1 MKAVLSTEGV
11 CPASGLTIYGQMV
24 PTHRVNLQL
33 LENGIIMGYCPAHQT
48 RWFIGDRG
56 VCFNI
61 KSNATVIE
69 HLYKPV
75 KGGKNG
81 TT

>member
-11 CPASGLTIYGQMV
+11 CPASGLIIYGQAV
-24 PTHRVNLQL
+24 AVHRVNLQL

-48 RWFIGDRG
+48 RWFHGDRG
-56 VCFNI
+56 MCFNI
-61 KSNATVIE
+61 KTSATVID
-69 HLYKPV
+69 HLYKPI
-75 KGGKNG
+75 KGKKNG